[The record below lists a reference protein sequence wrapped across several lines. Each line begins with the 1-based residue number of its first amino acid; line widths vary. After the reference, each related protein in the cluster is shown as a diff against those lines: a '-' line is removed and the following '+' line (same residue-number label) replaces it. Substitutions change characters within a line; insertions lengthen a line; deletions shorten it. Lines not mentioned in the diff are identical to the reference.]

1 MPEDSRVGG
10 STSQGPGSVRRLG
23 ENAGPAEAH
32 TRGPPRLPA
41 ATGCPPHLP
50 GLLSGISV
58 DIDPAGL
65 QSQWTPKGQDP
76 PLMFSED
83 YQKSLLEQYHLGLD
97 QKRRKYVVALP
108 ILDTLIVRILETKRG
123 AGLIHAGCVEDF
135 LGKVSCAYQG
145 GRKNWT
151 SWIYFRK
158 VQSLR
163 SLRRCLALPPRL
175 ECNGAISVHCN
186 LHLQGSAKVQDTRA
200 KLRGRGGTGV
210 KSMGSDF
217 RLLGCSPGSPTPGD
231 SGKVSAFLSS
241 QLGWSHAPATIR
253 LECVQWTPSWRS
265 STHPA
270 YDQHLWEVDIQGSR
284 AYSRGVEK
292 AGLLPKA
299 EMDGFT
305 LN

>member
-97 QKRRKYVVALP
+97 QKRRKYVVGE
-108 ILDTLIVRILETKRG
+108 LIWNF
-123 AGLIHAGCVEDF
+123 ADF
-135 LGKVSCAYQG
+135 MTNQC
-145 GRKNWT
+145 
-151 SWIYFRK
+151 
-158 VQSLR
+158 
-163 SLRRCLALPPRL
+163 
-175 ECNGAISVHCN
+175 
-186 LHLQGSAKVQDTRA
+186 
-200 KLRGRGGTGV
+200 
-210 KSMGSDF
+210 
-217 RLLGCSPGSPTPGD
+217 D